1 MTVTWSI
8 HPSDGNGTFNK
19 FTVPSV
25 QATFAGHWDSA
36 SRTLVAPDNAAV
48 RAALPYRLRKA
59 FDRAIPESGKGGF
72 WFGKDGPG
80 EAIRQSF
87 GHLTLTAARGRR
99 ILATLYAI
107 PITE

>member
-1 MTVTWSI
+1 MTVRWSI

-36 SRTLVAPDNAAV
+36 SRTLVAPDNQAI

-72 WFGKDGPG
+72 WFDGDTG
-80 EAIRQSF
+80 N
-87 GHLTLTAARGRR
+87 GHVTLTAARGRR